1 MVDLGTTY
9 MGLQLKHPVVPSA
22 SPLSQEIASIK
33 KMEDAGAPAVV
44 LYSLFEEQ
52 IRHEAAQL
60 EHYLEFGTYSYAE
73 ALTYFPDLGEYNLGA
88 EDYLEH
94 IRKAKEAVS
103 IPVIASL
110 NGMTQ
115 SGWVEFATQIEQ
127 AGADALE
134 LNVYFVAANPKLSGA
149 DVEAMYLDAL
159 RAVKKSVRI
168 PVAMKLSPYFSS
180 TAAMAKQLVDAGA
193 DALVL
198 FNRFYQPDL
207 DLAKLE
213 VVPNLELSTSAEMRL
228 PLRWIA
234 VLHGRLETS
243 LALTTGV
250 HQPEDVVKAVMA
262 GADIANVC
270 SVLLAEGIERIGTL
284 VDALS
289 KWMDAR
295 GYASVSEMKG
305 ILSQKSVA
313 EPAAFERANYIK
325 TLQAFTPFI

>member
-1 MVDLGTTY
+1 
-9 MGLQLKHPVVPSA
+9 MG
-22 SPLSQEIASIK
+22 
-33 KMEDAGAPAVV
+33 
-44 LYSLFEEQ
+44 
-52 IRHEAAQL
+52 
-60 EHYLEFGTYSYAE
+60 
-73 ALTYFPDLGEYNLGA
+73 
-88 EDYLEH
+88 
-94 IRKAKEAVS
+94 

-168 PVAMKLSPYFSS
+168 PVAMKLSPFFSS
-180 TAAMAKQLVDAGA
+180 TAAMANQLVEAGA

-213 VVPNLELSTSAEMRL
+213 VVPDLDLSTSAEMKL

-234 VLHGRLETS
+234 ILYGRLETS

-270 SVLLAEGIERIGTL
+270 SVLLSDGIERIGML
-284 VDALS
+284 VDGLA

-295 GYASVSEMKG
+295 GYASVAEMKG
-305 ILSQKSVA
+305 VLSQKSVA

-325 TLQAFTPFI
+325 TLQAFKPFI

>member
-1 MVDLGTTY
+1 MVDLSTTY
-9 MGLQLKHPVVPSA
+9 MGLQLKNPVVPSA
-22 SPLSQEIASIK
+22 SPLSQEVASIK
-33 KMEDAGAPAVV
+33 KMEDAGAAAVV

-52 IRHEAAQL
+52 IRHEAAEL

-94 IRKAKEAVS
+94 IRKAKEAVD

-110 NGMTQ
+110 NGVTQ
-115 SGWVEFATQIEQ
+115 SGWVDYAAEIEQ
-127 AGADALE
+127 AGADGLE
-134 LNVYFVAANPKLSGA
+134 LNVYFVAANPRLSGA

-159 RAVKKSVRI
+159 KAVKKNVRI

-180 TAAMAKQLVDAGA
+180 MAFMARQLVEAGA

-207 DLAKLE
+207 DLVELE

-228 PLRWIA
+228 PLRWVAI
-234 VLHGRLETS
+234 LYGRIQAS

-250 HQPEDVVKAVMA
+250 HETEDVVKAIMA

-270 SVLLAEGIERIGTL
+270 SVLLAEGVDRIGTL
-284 VDALS
+284 VDGLAA
-289 KWMDAR
+289 WMEAK

-313 EPAAFERANYIK
+313 VPAAYERANYIK